1 MPTATI
7 TLDDSLKRE
16 ATDVLNGIGLSLSG
30 YCTLMLC
37 QLANKRRVPFELET
51 ADPAPTE
58 LTNPGGNHN
67 GHIDSHLSD
76 GLVDV
81 IVLYPP
87 LRTNPI
93 IRLARMGTHGEL
105 FQGPLR

>member
-30 YCTLMLC
+30 YCTLMLR
-37 QLANKRRVPFELET
+37 QLANKRRVPFELEA

-58 LTNPGGNHN
+58 LTRRTMIETESRRRGRLPGE
-67 GHIDSHLSD
+67 IVHL
-76 GLVDV
+76 
-81 IVLYPP
+81 P
-87 LRTNPI
+87 
-93 IRLARMGTHGEL
+93 
-105 FQGPLR
+105 